1 MRLAGTPK
9 CDVSSHLKS
18 SAINTL
24 TSQSLVADAR
34 RGDTGAAIKY
44 RVQANT
50 GFRVQGSWGSGFCA
64 RTPNPNVEPRTSNP
78 DRTLNVEP

>member
-50 GFRVQGSWGSGFCA
+50 GFRVQGFRVLRPNA
-64 RTPNPNVEPRTSNP
+64 EPERRTRTSNP
-78 DRTLNVEP
+78 ERTLNVEP